1 MLKPYVR
8 VHITRRSTYMYMY
21 KQNNIQRNIMHCSLG
36 PTARNTIYPCDYQ
49 CFSPNCYVRWQPI
62 ENQPYQCRTTAVI
75 PLNFS
80 TSIFFLIYR
89 RQPQTV
95 TRLLAMHLQR
105 IRQCIHEENKQGNIN
120 AKVRHV
126 KHNASFITHIETE
139 HKVRGNM
146 ALIGIQVSP
155 RSGPYSNPLT
165 MQIMQFPSTCFG
177 WQRFKGLNST
187 TAQRQT
193 VDA

>member
-36 PTARNTIYPCDYQ
+36 PTARNTIYPIDQ
-49 CFSPNCYVRWQPI
+49 CFNPNCYVRWQPI
-62 ENQPYQCRTTAVI
+62 ENQPYQCKTTAVI

-105 IRQCIHEENKQGNIN
+105 IHQCIHEENKQGNIN
-120 AKVRHV
+120 TKVQHV
-126 KHNASFITHIETE
+126 KHNASFMTHIETE

-146 ALIGIQVSP
+146 ALIGILVSP
-155 RSGPYSNPLT
+155 KSGPYSNPLT
-165 MQIMQFPSTCFG
+165 MQIMQFSSNMFWMT
-177 WQRFKGLNST
+177 L
-187 TAQRQT
+187 
-193 VDA
+193 